1 MTCPNCGSNT
11 IVKDSRKVKNLVAR
25 RRVCKK
31 CSYSFYTEEVEVDN
45 NDALKYFWSFASRKI
60 LTKSIT
66 KSITKTG

>member
-1 MTCPNCGSNT
+1 MTCPKCESNT
-11 IVKDSRKVKNLVAR
+11 IVKDSRKVNNLVAR
-25 RRVCKK
+25 RRVCKN
-31 CSYSFYTEEVEVDN
+31 CDYSFYTEEVEVDN